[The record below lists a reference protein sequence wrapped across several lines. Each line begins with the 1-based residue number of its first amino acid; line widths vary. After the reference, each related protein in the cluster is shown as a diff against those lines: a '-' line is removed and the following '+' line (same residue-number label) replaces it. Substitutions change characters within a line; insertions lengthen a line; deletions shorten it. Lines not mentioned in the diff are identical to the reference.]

1 MKTKG
6 LLLIV
11 IPCLAMI
18 LAAGCATP
26 VTVAGNYTY
35 KTECLGKELDGSQ
48 ILKAWGSGKTRTDAT
63 EMAMKNAVNDVLFKG
78 IIDGVPGC
86 DLRPII
92 TDVNARQKY
101 AYFFNS
107 FFAEKG
113 EYLNY
118 VEKRDKLIHEGD
130 LKQTRTGMTAG
141 VIVRVNVEKLKE
153 KMALE
158 GIVKYY

>member
-6 LLLIV
+6 LLFIA
-11 IPCLAMI
+11 IPCI
-18 LAAGCATP
+18 ISFLAAGCATP

-48 ILKAWGSGKTRTDAT
+48 ILKAWGSGKTRGDAVD
-63 EMAMKNAVNDVLFKG
+63 MALKNAVNDVLFKG
-78 IIDGVPGC
+78 ITDGVQGC
-86 DLRPII
+86 NLRPVVSE
-92 TDVNARQKY
+92 VNARQKY
-101 AYFFNS
+101 AYFFNR
-107 FFAEKG
+107 FFTEKG

-118 VEKRDKLIHEGD
+118 VERRDRLMQDGD
-130 LKQTRTGMTAG
+130 LKQTRSGMTAG
-141 VIVRVNVEKLKE
+141 VIVRVDVEKLKE